1 MIKVIL
7 IGEEGELGKIT
18 LEKITDHP
26 DGSADYSAR
35 FAVDRVGAVGMHQR
49 VIHGFPRTEYN
60 VLALLLQALNTLEPE
75 ELSLESTA
83 TPDFDSGK
91 EHGPSLVSRY
101 LGWGGTP
108 GSKSE

>member
-35 FAVDRVGAVGMHQR
+35 FAVDRVGAVGIHQR
-49 VIHGFPRTEYN
+49 RLDNFPRLEYN
-60 VLALLLQALNTLEPE
+60 VLALLLQALNTLDES
-75 ELSLESTA
+75 ELRLEDGISPSDMA
-83 TPDFDSGK
+83 RQVRGL
-91 EHGPSLVSRY
+91 GPAL
-101 LGWGGTP
+101 
-108 GSKSE
+108 

>member
-35 FAVDRVGAVGMHQR
+35 FAVDRVGAVGIHQR
-49 VIHGFPRTEYN
+49 RLDNFPRLEYN
-60 VLALLLQALNTLEPE
+60 SLALLLQALNTLTEQ
-75 ELSLESTA
+75 ELRLEDGVSP
-83 TPDFDSGK
+83 PDMARQVRGL
-91 EHGPSLVSRY
+91 GPTL
-101 LGWGGTP
+101 
-108 GSKSE
+108 

>member
-35 FAVDRVGAVGMHQR
+35 FAVDRCGAVGIHQR
-49 VIHGFPRTEYN
+49 RLDNFPRLEYN
-60 VLALLLQALNTLEPE
+60 SLALLLQALNTLTEQ
-75 ELSLESTA
+75 ELRLEDGISP
-83 TPDFDSGK
+83 PDMARQERGTLSEIQAGEGK
-91 EHGPSLVSRY
+91 LHHH
-101 LGWGGTP
+101 
-108 GSKSE
+108 